1 MNRRQF
7 LKSTSTAA
15 LALSAATYVPTTFA
29 AEKPRRVGLIGAGWY
44 GKSDLWRL
52 VQVAPIEIVSI
63 CDPDKHMLAEA
74 VEIAS
79 QRQKSRKKPRT
90 YGDYRQMLKEKDLD
104 IVLIGSPD
112 HWHALH
118 CIAAIET
125 GADVYC
131 QKPIS
136 RDVREGEA
144 MLDAARKH
152 KRV

>member
-7 LKSTSTAA
+7 LKRTSAA
-15 LALSAATYVPTTFA
+15 VLALSAPIYVPTTFA
-29 AEKPRRVGLIGAGWY
+29 SEKARRVGLIGAGWY

-52 VQVAPIEIVSI
+52 VQVAPVEIVSI

-90 YGDYRQMLKEKDLD
+90 YGDYRKMLKEKDLD

-118 CIAAIET
+118 AIAA
-125 GADVYC
+125 
-131 QKPIS
+131 
-136 RDVREGEA
+136 
-144 MLDAARKH
+144 M
-152 KRV
+152 